1 MSEQQ
6 VNNVLNTTIEKIK
19 QMVDVNTVIGDMIR
33 TEDGTTIIP
42 VSKISYGF
50 ASGGSDLPSKKT
62 EGNAKESFLGGAGAG
77 VTIQP
82 MAFVAVSNGTARV
95 LQLEPYNDSI
105 DRAIEKVPDVMDK
118 LIALFQKDKGNDKSE
133 NKDMTKIEDKPEIA
147 KQTKEEK

>member
-62 EGNAKESFLGGAGAG
+62 EGASNESFLGGAGAG

-82 MAFVAVSNGTARV
+82 MAFVAVSNGNARV
-95 LQLEPYNDSI
+95 LQLEPYNDSV

-118 LIALFQKDKGNDKSE
+118 LIALFQKDKDKDQQE
-133 NKDMTKIEDKPEIA
+133 NGEKTEIEKR
-147 KQTKEEK
+147 KTKEEK